1 MIECGVW
8 NTTTPQFYEP
18 LKITADF
25 SEYEGNFAEHFRK
38 YGIEPEYADD
48 DYVVFMISPQ
58 NTDEDF
64 QKLETAFRNL
74 ELTLKDDYN
83 EDTIS
88 FVFGERVMTIREAI
102 FSECEEISVEN
113 ALGRVCASPT
123 VSCPPAI
130 PIAVSGEKI
139 IDEHIELFKKYKIDK
154 ILVVK

>member
-1 MIECGVW
+1 
-8 NTTTPQFYEP
+8 
-18 LKITADF
+18 
-25 SEYEGNFAEHFRK
+25 
-38 YGIEPEYADD
+38 
-48 DYVVFMISPQ
+48 MISPQ
-58 NTDEDF
+58 NTDEDVL
-64 QKLETAFRNL
+64 KLETAFRNL

-102 FSECEEISVEN
+102 FSECEEINIEN
-113 ALGRVCASPT
+113 AVSRFCASPT

-139 IDEHIELFKKYKIDK
+139 TDEHIELFKKYKIEK

>member
-1 MIECGVW
+1 
-8 NTTTPQFYEP
+8 
-18 LKITADF
+18 
-25 SEYEGNFAEHFRK
+25 
-38 YGIEPEYADD
+38 
-48 DYVVFMISPQ
+48 MISPQ

-74 ELTLKDDYN
+74 ELTLKEDYN

-139 IDEHIELFKKYKIDK
+139 TDEHIELFKKYKIDK